1 MIVQSVDQVLA
12 LVRDIVIKDNRFYI
26 LLAKHLQISQKHLS
40 QIMTGN
46 AKLSAQR
53 MLDILEYL
61 DHQVTVERKSDALVR
76 EPVAE

>member
-1 MIVQSVDQVLA
+1 MTSRVVRSADDVLV
-12 LVRDIVIKDNRFYI
+12 LIRYVMMEDNRFFI

-53 MLDILEYL
+53 MLDILTYL
-61 DHQVTVERKSDALVR
+61 ELQVWVER
-76 EPVAE
+76 E

>member
-1 MIVQSVDQVLA
+1 MMPRRVIRSVDEVLS
-12 LVRDIVIKDNRFYI
+12 LIRDVMVEDNKFFI

-53 MLDILEYL
+53 MLDILTYL
-61 DHQVTVERKSDALVR
+61 EMKVWVER
-76 EPVAE
+76 E